1 MKKNIIMTAMAA
13 VAIPLALL
21 CSCSGDEYVAK
32 VTELKLVSVNPTNGY
47 PGEIVRILGRN
58 FSPVASQ
65 NKVVIAGEEARI
77 LECGRDELQIILPEA
92 EPGDYTLTVTSPAG
106 TAGGLSFTYLK
117 VPDHQYLVTTIVGQK
132 GAYEMVDGIGTAA
145 ITKLPTG
152 LNKAPDG
159 SIWFTCRGYNKIR
172 RIAKDYTVTTLADVE
187 LGSSAIWQGCFSP
200 DGQYYYFVD
209 KPKGMLRRM
218 SVSDYSVTTVA
229 SGLKSPMNC
238 CFDAD
243 GNVYVS
249 ARDNK
254 AIYKFD
260 KDNVKTTFA
269 TLDAGPNYCK
279 FAPNGNLIVTLNSGY
294 KFVSISPDGTV
305 TDFLGTGVKPEEK
318 SDGEPGQPLT
328 VGIKTCFGFDFDSN
342 GVMYISDN
350 SYNCIRRFTPGP
362 GLDYS
367 TGTVE
372 TIIGSVS
379 GYADGSGLKVKM
391 SQPYEIM
398 VYDDNTLYFADT
410 VNYLIRKVV
419 IK

>member
-1 MKKNIIMTAMAA
+1 M
-13 VAIPLALL
+13 
-21 CSCSGDEYVAK
+21 
-32 VTELKLVSVNPTNGY
+32 
-47 PGEIVRILGRN
+47 
-58 FSPVASQ
+58 
-65 NKVVIAGEEARI
+65 
-77 LECGRDELQIILPEA
+77 
-92 EPGDYTLTVTSPAG
+92 
-106 TAGGLSFTYLK
+106 
-117 VPDHQYLVTTIVGQK
+117 
-132 GAYEMVDGIGTAA
+132 
-145 ITKLPTG
+145 
-152 LNKAPDG
+152 
-159 SIWFTCRGYNKIR
+159 
-172 RIAKDYTVTTLADVE
+172 
-187 LGSSAIWQGCFSP
+187 
-200 DGQYYYFVD
+200 
-209 KPKGMLRRM
+209 
-218 SVSDYSVTTVA
+218 
-229 SGLKSPMNC
+229 
-238 CFDAD
+238 
-243 GNVYVS
+243 
-249 ARDNK
+249 
-254 AIYKFD
+254 
-260 KDNVKTTFA
+260 
-269 TLDAGPNYCK
+269 
-279 FAPNGNLIVTLNSGY
+279 
-294 KFVSISPDGTV
+294 